1 MRYSVNV
8 ATKNIEFRTRS
19 QAIYHDNHKDN
30 DNDARSSSICSSRN
44 MSISFP
50 KKIDINRTQLLL
62 HQPTC
67 IILLYLLS
75 PMSSNNQRN
84 RYSTPEREAPDCQDW
99 TPVTMSKT
107 RPNSTTV
114 SSYKD
119 AATRPTL
126 ASMAATKN
134 SASAVVAAT
143 TSASKGAGTGA
154 SDDADMAKKTKYIAK
169 ATSDAVRTARCE
181 KKLTQKELAQKCN
194 MDVSIIAEIER
205 GGNCVYNAS
214 HVNKIQSVLGV
225 KIPRA

>member
-1 MRYSVNV
+1 M
-8 ATKNIEFRTRS
+8 
-19 QAIYHDNHKDN
+19 
-30 DNDARSSSICSSRN
+30 SSS
-44 MSISFP
+44 
-50 KKIDINRTQLLL
+50 
-62 HQPTC
+62 
-67 IILLYLLS
+67 
-75 PMSSNNQRN
+75 NQRN

-107 RPNSTTV
+107 RPNSTSV
-114 SSYKD
+114 SSYK
-119 AATRPTL
+119 AATAAARPTL

-143 TSASKGAGTGA
+143 TSASKGTGTG
-154 SDDADMAKKTKYIAK
+154 DDDAADMAKKTKYVAK

-194 MDVSIIAEIER
+194 MDVSIVAEIER
-205 GGNCVYNAS
+205 GGNCVYNPT